1 MQGDLFI
8 IKIGERRTRKEKEKK
23 KRIEAFQMKTSGRC
37 HVLVAMQGVERSPQT
52 LSNHN
57 QVLHFN
63 KIDIFDKMDSK

>member
-8 IKIGERRTRKEKEKK
+8 NKIGERQTRKEKK
-23 KRIEAFQMKTSGRC
+23 KRIEAFQLKTSGRC

-52 LSNHN
+52 LANHN